1 MATQAVE
8 EAGEVLVSHF
18 QGKKEIRSKGRSNL
32 VTDADLLSEK
42 VILGLLKSEY
52 PSHGILSEESDNIAA
67 ASDYTWIVDPLDGTN
82 NYVFGLPFFCT
93 TIALAAGEDI
103 LLGVTYAPLQKE
115 LFRAQKGQGAYLNGS
130 PISVSSQT
138 SLPTSSIG
146 LDMGYDAD
154 KGRELLEVIRG
165 LWPGVHSLRIM
176 GSAALGLAYVA
187 CGRLG
192 LYFHRSLYPWDLAS
206 GILLVRES
214 GGTGTDWEGKEA
226 SIHCSEIIAANATLH
241 QEFLELLQSQ
251 GD

>member
-1 MATQAVE
+1 MAIQVVE
-8 EAGEVLVSHF
+8 EAGEVLISHF

-32 VTDADLLSEK
+32 VTDVDLLSEK
-42 VILGLLKSEY
+42 VILGLLESEY
-52 PSHGILSEESDNIAA
+52 PSHSILSEESDNIAA

-115 LFRAQKGQGAYLNGS
+115 LFRAQKGWGAYLNGL
-130 PISVSSQT
+130 PISVSSRT
-138 SLPTSSIG
+138 SLAAAFVG

-154 KGRELLEVIRG
+154 KGRELLEVLRG

-214 GGTGTDWEGKEA
+214 GGTVTDWEGKEA

-251 GD
+251 GG